1 MAPGDNRS
9 IKLPE
14 DIPSP
19 TSASYPERSFQR
31 AVPRGA
37 ALVIFRPGGLPLTGL
52 FPSFWK
58 PVLNRGGCVPIRDHH
73 PPLFMQSIDI
83 ELDMARTCFG
93 ELTLEQR
100 NRLLAY
106 YEYPNDETWD
116 DVYNLTIMPYGHIN
130 TVWQAVCA
138 IDATFPTRGPCVD
151 AFGQRLEPW
160 PRIPEPELFR
170 QALVYAT
177 H

>member
-1 MAPGDNRS
+1 M
-9 IKLPE
+9 
-14 DIPSP
+14 
-19 TSASYPERSFQR
+19 Q
-31 AVPRGA
+31 
-37 ALVIFRPGGLPLTGL
+37 
-52 FPSFWK
+52 
-58 PVLNRGGCVPIRDHH
+58 
-73 PPLFMQSIDI
+73 QSIDI
-83 ELDMARTCFG
+83 ELEMARTCFG

-106 YEYPNDETWD
+106 YEYPSDETWD

-138 IDATFPTRGPCVD
+138 IDPTFPTRGPCVD

-160 PRIPEPELFR
+160 PRIPSPELFR
-170 QALVYAT
+170 QALIFAT

>member
-1 MAPGDNRS
+1 
-9 IKLPE
+9 
-14 DIPSP
+14 
-19 TSASYPERSFQR
+19 
-31 AVPRGA
+31 
-37 ALVIFRPGGLPLTGL
+37 
-52 FPSFWK
+52 
-58 PVLNRGGCVPIRDHH
+58 
-73 PPLFMQSIDI
+73 MQSIDI
-83 ELDMARTCFG
+83 ELEMARTCFG

-106 YEYPNDETWD
+106 YEYPSDETWD

-160 PRIPEPELFR
+160 PRIPSPELFR
-170 QALVYAT
+170 QALIFAT